1 MMGYVLFVGASEE
14 RMIMGLKLS
23 ERHEWVVQS
32 EIRNMSIEC
41 DRLGGINLSQ
51 GICDVE
57 VPAIVRAAAKGAM
70 DNGCN
75 SYTRYDGIPELRAAI
90 AAKQKAFTGLE
101 VDPEKEIVVSAGS
114 TGALYCA
121 CLALLNP
128 GDEVILFE
136 PYYGYHLSTLVATQA
151 VPVYV
156 RTLPPRWEFT
166 PEDLEKAVTPRTRAI
181 LINTPSNPTGKVL
194 TRKEL
199 EIISRF
205 VSRHDLFVLSDEIYE
220 HFVYDGVRHL
230 CPATLQGMKQRTI
243 TVSGLSK
250 TFNITGWRIG
260 YCLCDARWAQSIGY
274 FSDLV
279 YVCAPAPLQWG
290 VAKGLTELQAEYY
303 QRIAAIY
310 EQKREKICNALLQGG
325 LKPYIPQGAYY
336 VLADIS
342 VLPGKTS
349 KERVM
354 HLLHKTGVAS
364 VPGEAFYHDDT
375 GENLARFCYAKEDP
389 ILDEACRRIEGL
401 KK

>member
-1 MMGYVLFVGASEE
+1 
-14 RMIMGLKLS
+14 MGLKLS

-41 DRLGGINLSQ
+41 DRMGGINLSQ

-57 VPAIVRAAAKGAM
+57 VPEIVRAAAKEAM
-70 DNGCN
+70 DSGCN
-75 SYTRYDGIPELRAAI
+75 SYTRYDGIAELRAAI
-90 AAKQKAFTGLE
+90 AAKQKAFTELE

-136 PYYGYHLSTLVATQA
+136 PYYGYHISTLVATQA

-166 PEDLEKAVTPRTRAI
+166 LEDLEKAVTPRTRGI
-181 LINTPSNPTGKVL
+181 LVNTPSNPTGKVF

-199 EIISRF
+199 ETVAQF
-205 VSRHDLFVLSDEIYE
+205 ASRHDLFVFTDEIYE
-220 HFVYDGVRHL
+220 HFVYDGGRHL
-230 CPATLQGMKQRTI
+230 CPAALPGMKERTV

-260 YCLCDARWAQSIGY
+260 YCMCDARWAQSIGY

-290 VAKGLTELQAEYY
+290 VAKGLMELKPEYY
-303 QRIAAIY
+303 RRISELY
-310 EQKREKICNALLQGG
+310 TRKREKICNALLRGG
-325 LKPYIPQGAYY
+325 LEPYVPQGAYY

-342 VLPGKTS
+342 GLPGKTS

-364 VPGEAFYHDDT
+364 VPGEAFYHDDA

-389 ILDEACRRIEGL
+389 ILEEACRRIEGL

>member
-1 MMGYVLFVGASEE
+1 
-14 RMIMGLKLS
+14 MIMGLELS
-23 ERHEWVVQS
+23 KRHEWVVQS

-41 DRLGGINLSQ
+41 DRMGGINLSQ

-57 VPAIVRAAAKGAM
+57 VPAIVRAAAKEAM
-70 DNGCN
+70 DSGCN
-75 SYTRYDGIPELRAAI
+75 SYTRYDGIAELRAAI
-90 AAKQKAFTGLE
+90 ATKQKAFTGLE
-101 VDPEKEIVVSAGS
+101 VDPEREIVVSAGS

-166 PEDLEKAVTPRTRAI
+166 PEDLEKVVTRRTRGI
-181 LINTPSNPTGKVL
+181 LINTPSNPTGKVF

-205 VSRHDLFVLSDEIYE
+205 AFRHDLFVFTDEIYE
-220 HFVYDGVRHL
+220 HFVYDGGRHL
-230 CPATLQGMKQRTI
+230 CPATLPGMKERTI

-260 YCLCDARWAQSIGY
+260 YCLCGARWAQSIGY

-290 VAKGLTELQAEYY
+290 VAKGLMELKAEYY
-303 QRIAAIY
+303 QRISAIY
-310 EQKREKICNALLQGG
+310 AQKREKICGALMRGG
-325 LKPYIPQGAYY
+325 LEPYIPQGAYY

-342 VLPGKTS
+342 RLPGKAS

-364 VPGEAFYHDDT
+364 VPGEAFYHDDA

-389 ILDEACRRIEGL
+389 ILEEACRRIEGL
-401 KK
+401 KN

>member
-1 MMGYVLFVGASEE
+1 MQEKSRQKEQ
-14 RMIMGLKLS
+14 IMGLKLS
-23 ERHEWVVQS
+23 KRHEWVVQS

-57 VPAIVRAAAKGAM
+57 VPAIVRAAAKEAM

-75 SYTRYDGIPELRAAI
+75 SYTRYDGITELRAAI

-101 VDPEKEIVVSAGS
+101 VDSEKEIVVSAGS

-156 RTLPPRWEFT
+156 RTLPPRWEFSH
-166 PEDLEKAVTPRTRAI
+166 EDLEKAVTPRTRGI
-181 LINTPSNPTGKVL
+181 LINTPSNPTGKVF
-194 TRKEL
+194 TRREL
-199 EIISRF
+199 EIISGF
-205 VSRHDLFVLSDEIYE
+205 ASRHDLFVFTDEIYE
-220 HFVYDGVRHL
+220 HFVYDGGQHR
-230 CPATLQGMKQRTI
+230 CPATLPRMKERTI

-260 YCLCDARWAQSIGY
+260 YCLCDARWAKIIGY

-290 VAKGLTELQAEYY
+290 VAKGLIELKSEYY
-303 QRIAAIY
+303 QGISDLY
-310 EQKREKICNALLQGG
+310 TKKREKICGALLRGG
-325 LKPYIPQGAYY
+325 LEPYVPQGAYY

-364 VPGEAFYHDDT
+364 VPGEAFYHDDA
-375 GENLARFCYAKEDP
+375 GENLARFCFAKEDP
-389 ILDEACRRIEGL
+389 ILEEACRRIENL

>member
-1 MMGYVLFVGASEE
+1 
-14 RMIMGLKLS
+14 MGLKLS

-41 DRLGGINLSQ
+41 DQMGGINLSQ

-57 VPAIVRAAAKGAM
+57 VPAIVRAAAKEAM
-70 DNGCN
+70 DKGCN
-75 SYTRYDGIPELRAAI
+75 SYTRYDGIAELRKAV
-90 AAKQKAFTGLE
+90 AAKQKTFTGLE

-136 PYYGYHLSTLVATQA
+136 PYYGYHISTLVATQA

-156 RTLPPRWEFT
+156 RTVPPRWEFT
-166 PEDLEKAVTPRTRAI
+166 SEDLEKVLTPRTRGI
-181 LINTPSNPTGKVL
+181 LVNTPSNPTGKVFS
-194 TRKEL
+194 RKEL
-199 EIISRF
+199 EIISSF
-205 VSRHDLFVLSDEIYE
+205 ATRHDLFVFTDEIYE
-220 HFVYDGVRHL
+220 HFVYDGQRHL
-230 CPATLQGMKQRTI
+230 SPATLPGMKERTI
-243 TVSGLSK
+243 TISGLSK

-260 YCLCDARWAQSIGY
+260 YCLCAARWAQIIGY

-290 VAKGLTELQAEYY
+290 VAKGLMELKPEYY
-303 QRIAAIY
+303 QGISALYTR
-310 EQKREKICNALLQGG
+310 KREKICSALLQGG
-325 LKPYIPQGAYY
+325 LEPYIPQGAYY

-342 VLPGKTS
+342 SLPGKTS

-354 HLLHKTGVAS
+354 NLLQKTGVAS
-364 VPGEAFYHDDT
+364 VPGEAFYHDES

-389 ILDEACRRIEGL
+389 ILEEACRRIEGL
-401 KK
+401 RK

>member
-1 MMGYVLFVGASEE
+1 
-14 RMIMGLKLS
+14 MGLKLS
-23 ERHEWVVQS
+23 GRHEWVVQS

-41 DRLGGINLSQ
+41 DRRGGINLSQ

-57 VPAIVRAAAKGAM
+57 VPAFVRSAAKEAM
-70 DNGCN
+70 DNRCN
-75 SYTRYDGIPELRAAI
+75 SYTRYDGIAELRAAI

-166 PEDLEKAVTPRTRAI
+166 LEELEKVVTPRTRGI
-181 LINTPSNPTGKVL
+181 LINTPSNPTGKVF

-199 EIISRF
+199 EVISRF
-205 VSRHDLFVLSDEIYE
+205 ASRHDLFVFTDEIYE
-220 HFVYDGVRHL
+220 HFVYDRGQHL
-230 CPATLQGMKQRTI
+230 CPATLPEMKERTI

-260 YCLCDARWAQSIGY
+260 YCLCDARWSQSIGY

-290 VAKGLTELQAEYY
+290 VAKGLIELKPEYY
-303 QRIAAIY
+303 QGIADLY
-310 EQKREKICNALLQGG
+310 TKKREKICRALLRGG
-325 LKPYIPQGAYY
+325 LEPYIPQGAYY

-342 VLPGKTS
+342 RLPGKTS

-354 HLLHKTGVAS
+354 HLLRNTGVAS
-364 VPGEAFYHDDT
+364 VPGEAFYHDDA
-375 GENLARFCYAKEDP
+375 GENLARFCFAKEDP
-389 ILDEACRRIEGL
+389 ILEEACRRIENL